1 MEEENKQEE
10 ETVDNTVYD
19 NHFENQKLLIS
30 TNTKQHFIKVVNEKN
45 KGA

>member
-19 NHFENQKLLIS
+19 NHFENQKLIIS
-30 TNTKQHFIKVVNEKN
+30 TDVKQHFTEMKKDE
-45 KGA
+45 GA